1 VSFALGCTTWGAYP
15 GHQRT
20 DIQSGTGV
28 VGNAAMFGRPQKSV
42 VRAPFRSRPK
52 PPWFA
57 TAPDSYE
64 VMRRF
69 VAFEADPSAAKIPG
83 LLLAAVRN

>member
-1 VSFALGCTTWGAYP
+1 
-15 GHQRT
+15 
-20 DIQSGTGV
+20 
-28 VGNAAMFGRPQKSV
+28 MFDRPQKSV
-42 VRAPFRSRPK
+42 VRGPFRSRPK

-57 TAPDSYE
+57 TAPDSYD

-83 LLLAAVRN
+83 LLARRDAALTAIAAARRAQPIVLARSCGMA